1 MGHRCSGCESLW
13 GDAVYV
19 CVLHDASGPGL
30 IRVLITVGPAL
41 WGRDT
46 HLSDISLST
55 RRGAAANCRR
65 GNANGPRQSADSQ
78 FMIGW
83 MIDRPDRRS
92 THRGHRG
99 NNHAAAA
106 RARACEPLTNGNI
119 SHKCLHPHY
128 TRTHDS
134 SCAPRDRGTGGDP
147 PEPGR
152 LGRWGIRA
160 VQSQARWSA
169 FSLFV
174 PLF

>member
-46 HLSDISLST
+46 HLSDISLIHGAGP
-55 RRGAAANCRR
+55 RPIGRG
-65 GNANGPRQSADSQ
+65 NGPRQSADSQ

-106 RARACEPLTNGNI
+106 RARARAPLTKHKPYRITI
-119 SHKCLHPHY
+119 SVY

-152 LGRWGIRA
+152 LGRWEIRA
-160 VQSQARWSA
+160 VQPQARWSA
-169 FSLFV
+169 FPRFV